1 MNTDSAKLVPE
12 KRRACC
18 LTKTFFLFGIA
29 LLFSLSALWPAVG
42 ADTEAFSLQLKGG
55 GPNSTPVEL
64 DLTATDGTFDSFAWA
79 SAYGYNLNQ
88 HTGTVAVTKSSGDR
102 IRLSVK
108 IVVQPDPIAPQN
120 CADYDIAL
128 VRRGDALSGSFTG
141 SFNDRP
147 VTGEVSGAV
156 GEPAI
161 RRVQGHAPLKP
172 GEHPRL
178 IFRKSDLPELRRRME
193 TPEGKAILS
202 MMNERSP
209 VRRASQ
215 VDDRRASWIAANWG
229 VIHQLAGDADAAQR
243 ARRVLIDEVITKPM
257 PRDRKDIHHAT
268 RLLGIALAYDLCYEA
283 WDAGFRSLVA
293 EYLRVSASELTS
305 GFYEGFRMDE
315 KRLNPT
321 PWGHRNAIRMSC
333 AGTAAMAILGDRDS
347 EGRIIPDADRVARAA
362 GRHVEQYLRLGV
374 TRTGTGVEG
383 SLRKDLALANGVLHF
398 MHASAVA
405 LGRDFSRANPMLLA
419 GNVLRTR
426 KAGAEKFDSGL
437 TSISIQ
443 ASGLW
448 PVGLGS
454 VPAELRP
461 VMKWCFD
468 RDAGLLG
475 KQHFGLAYPYQAAYA
490 LRNYPFGV
498 AEKAPGEG
506 LALLAAGTVNG
517 HVLLRDRWEDSDDIT
532 AELYLNA
539 RGLPPIRA
547 KNDDLAAG
555 VMNLSGFG
563 ATWMRGFAGASRMND
578 TMPAGILYTQAEGK
592 RLLAGMDLSGLYIY
606 NPPERY
612 AKWRPSRKFTVIQ
625 KYQWQR
631 DAIQSFLNPE
641 TYVPVQTAGA
651 KKSGTSGKETGPRVI
666 RHVAVDM
673 SGKCGAPVLVVI
685 VERSSGDVPKRW
697 RVPVPNAV
705 AAPGGFT
712 AGKSAGANV
721 VGRIIVPGDAKL
733 KAGRIEGRGEYFIV
747 LTLQQGAAP
756 AVAVEGTGLSAKLNV
771 GGTPI
776 AFDGKRIILG
786 K

>member
-1 MNTDSAKLVPE
+1 MNTDKAEFVPE
-12 KRRACC
+12 KRRRCC
-18 LTKTFFLFGIA
+18 ITNTPLLFGIA
-29 LLFSLSALWPAVG
+29 LLFSLPVSSHAAAAG
-42 ADTEAFSLQLKGG
+42 AEAFSLQLSGG
-55 GPNSTPVEL
+55 GPNKTPVEL
-64 DLTATDGTFDSFAWA
+64 ELMATDGTFESSAWA

-88 HTGTVAVTKSSGDR
+88 HTGTVSVAEAAGDK
-102 IRLSVK
+102 IKLSVQL
-108 IVVQPDPIAPQN
+108 VVEQDPIAPQN
-120 CADYDIAL
+120 FANYDITL
-128 VRRGDALSGSFTG
+128 VRGGDALSGSFTG
-141 SFNDRP
+141 SFNDRA
-147 VTGEVSGAV
+147 VTGEVSGVV
-156 GEPAI
+156 GEPAV
-161 RRVQGHAPLKP
+161 RPVQGHAPLVP

-209 VRRASQ
+209 VRRVSQ

-229 VIHQLAGDADAAQR
+229 VLHQLAGDTDAADR

-257 PRDRKDIHHAT
+257 PGDRKDIHHAT
-268 RLLGIALAYDLCYEA
+268 RLLGIALAYDLCYGA
-283 WDAGFRSLVA
+283 WDAEFRSLVA
-293 EYLRVSASELTS
+293 EYLRVSASELAS
-305 GFYEGFRMDE
+305 GFYEGFRMDA
-315 KRLNPT
+315 KKLDPT

-333 AGTAAMAILGDRDS
+333 AGTAAMAILGDCDS
-347 EGRIIPDADRVARAA
+347 EGRILPDADRIVRAA
-362 GRHVEQYLRLGV
+362 GRHVERYLRLGV
-374 TRTGTGVEG
+374 TRAGTGVEG
-383 SLRKDLALANGVLHF
+383 ALRKDLALANGVLHF
-398 MHASAVA
+398 MHASVIA
-405 LGRDFSRANPMLLA
+405 LGRDFSRVNPMLLA

-506 LALLAAGTVNG
+506 LPLVAAGAVNG
-517 HVLLRDRWEDSDDIT
+517 HMLLRNRWADSDDIT

-578 TMPAGILYTQAEGK
+578 TMPARVLYTQAEGK
-592 RLLAGMDLSGLYIY
+592 RLLAGMDLSGVYIY
-606 NPPERY
+606 NPPELY
-612 AKWRPSRKFTVIQ
+612 AKWRPSRKFTVIE
-625 KYQWQR
+625 KVQWQR

-641 TYVPVQTAGA
+641 TYVPVRTAGA
-651 KKSGTSGKETGPRVI
+651 EKSGTPRTGPSVV

-712 AGKSAGANV
+712 AGKSAGANIA
-721 VGRIIVPGDAKL
+721 GRIIVPGDAKL

-747 LTLQQGAAP
+747 FTLQQGAAP
-756 AVAVEGTGLSAKLNV
+756 AVTVEGTGLSAKLNV
-771 GGTPI
+771 GGMSI
-776 AFDGKRIILG
+776 AFDGSRIILDD
-786 K
+786 